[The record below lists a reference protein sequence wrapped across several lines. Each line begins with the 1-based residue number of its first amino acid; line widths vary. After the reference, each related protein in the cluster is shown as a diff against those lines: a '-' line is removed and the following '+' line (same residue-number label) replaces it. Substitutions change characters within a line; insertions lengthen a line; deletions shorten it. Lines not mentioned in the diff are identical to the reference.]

1 MDKFIELIGEDGKE
15 IFELLL
21 RFRFKGK
28 DYIALRPEN
37 EDEETAAI
45 FEVHKSNGGEERYIP
60 IYDSKI
66 AKEVFVHFVSI
77 WELAQETEDMDEGED
92 GDE

>member
-15 IFELLL
+15 VFELLL

-28 DYIALRPEN
+28 DYIALRPEK
-37 EDEETAAI
+37 EDEETAAV
-45 FEVHKSNGGEERYIP
+45 FEVHKANDGEEHYIS
-60 IYDSKI
+60 ISDARV

-77 WELAQETEDMDEGED
+77 WELAQEAEDMDED
-92 GDE
+92 GDDDE